1 MENHKQPEENNFFNK
16 PFQDHKIAPKITEE
30 QENIFDDDLSAGKNS
45 LGQNPEQI
53 LYNEP
58 ENVEDANQIVSDDND
73 K

>member
-1 MENHKQPEENNFFNK
+1 MENHELPEENNSFNQ
-16 PFQDHKIAPKITEE
+16 PIQDRKKAPKMTEE
-30 QENIFDDDLSAGKNS
+30 QENIFDNDISDGKNS

-58 ENVEDANQIVSDDND
+58 ENVEDASQIVSDGNE

>member
-1 MENHKQPEENNFFNK
+1 MENHEQPEENNFFNK
-16 PFQDHKIAPKITEE
+16 PFQDQKKALKITEE
-30 QENIFDDDLSAGKNS
+30 QENIFDNDLSDGKNS

-58 ENVEDANQIVSDDND
+58 ENVEDASQIVSDGND

>member
-1 MENHKQPEENNFFNK
+1 MENHEQPEENNSFNK
-16 PFQDHKIAPKITEE
+16 PFQDQKKALKITEE
-30 QENIFDDDLSAGKNS
+30 QENIFDNDLSDGKNS

-58 ENVEDANQIVSDDND
+58 ENVEDASQIVSDGND

>member
-1 MENHKQPEENNFFNK
+1 MENHELPEENNFFNQ
-16 PFQDHKIAPKITEE
+16 PIQDRKKAPLITEE
-30 QENIFDDDLSAGKNS
+30 QENIFDNDISDGKNS

-58 ENVEDANQIVSDDND
+58 ENVEDASQIISDGNE